1 MNSRIETLRQISMF
15 EDLSNEAL
23 DKIAQIAIE
32 RDYRKNMILFMEG
45 EKGEAFYYIN
55 KGKVKIS
62 KASQDGRELIIN
74 ILGEGDVFA
83 EVTLF
88 SKNPYP
94 ATAEVIE
101 DSQIGIIRNE
111 ELEKLISNNADI
123 ALQLIKL
130 LNSKLM
136 SAQRKIKN
144 LGLNDTFIRT
154 IQELIKL
161 GQKYGNTVTQGIELD
176 LNLSRQQLAGL
187 VGTSRETISRTLS
200 QLKKEKVINIE
211 GKSIIITNLE
221 KLKEWGSN

>member
-1 MNSRIETLRQISMF
+1 VENSKQALKNIAMF
-15 EDLSNEAL
+15 EDLKDEAL
-23 DKIAQIAIE
+23 EKIAGIAIE
-32 RDYRKNMILFMEG
+32 RDYRKNMIIFMEG
-45 EKGEAFYYIN
+45 EKGEAFYFIK

-62 KASQDGRELIIN
+62 KASQDGREIIIS
-74 ILGEGDVFA
+74 ILGEGDAFA

-101 DSQIGIIRNE
+101 DSKIGIIRNE
-111 ELEKLISNNADI
+111 ELEKLVKENADI
-123 ALQLIKL
+123 ALELIKL

-136 SAQRKIKN
+136 YAQRKIKN

-161 GQKYGNTVTQGIELD
+161 ALKYGNETSKGLELD

-200 QLKKEKVINIE
+200 QLKKEKVIDIDRKAIVIVNMD
-211 GKSIIITNLE
+211 